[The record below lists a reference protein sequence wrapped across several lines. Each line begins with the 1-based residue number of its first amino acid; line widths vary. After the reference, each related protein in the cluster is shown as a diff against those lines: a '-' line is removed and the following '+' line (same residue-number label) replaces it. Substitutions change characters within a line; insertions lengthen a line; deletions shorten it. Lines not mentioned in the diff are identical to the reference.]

1 MCVCTGNASLISR
14 QIKSSI
20 LHLPCLLMETKRS
33 SDLLGACFWSLYVS
47 GFQFGG
53 VRGVKLI
60 FIEYLLCA
68 RQMVGCLAL
77 IITFLKQLCEVGLLI
92 PHSEDKKLSLRKA
105 QLILPRF

>member
-1 MCVCTGNASLISR
+1 MCVYRKRILDFTSDQEFNLTPSLPPNGNQTFFKTA
-14 QIKSSI
+14 
-20 LHLPCLLMETKRS
+20 
-33 SDLLGACFWSLYVS
+33 GACFWSLYVS

-68 RQMVGCLAL
+68 KRMVGCLAL

-92 PHSEDKKLSLRKA
+92 PHFEDKKLSLRKA